1 MLAFHSPSQHS
12 MKRGLIQYMEQIK
25 NQPDRAHPSMTVM
38 VGKSGYRVNVHFN
51 EQSRETL
58 EDKLKRLL
66 VMELG
71 NKNRKN
77 E

>member
-1 MLAFHSPSQHS
+1 

-25 NQPDRAHPSMTVM
+25 NQSDRDYPSMTVM